1 MINALNINN
10 SYLLR
15 VSICVTLSSPALI
28 FILKIDT
35 FSSLSS
41 VIFTLQHIYGCRICI
56 KFNFKNPWYLFCIQL
71 QEKAAL
77 SYYHPLLLLCF
88 LQCIIPCVTN
98 ILEL

>member
-1 MINALNINN
+1 MCYTIIPRIDI
-10 SYLLR
+10 Y
-15 VSICVTLSSPALI
+15 
-28 FILKIDT
+28 KKMDT
-35 FSSLSS
+35 FSYLSG

-56 KFNFKNPWYLFCIQL
+56 KFNFKNLWYLFCIQL

-77 SYYHPLLLLCF
+77 SYYHPLLLLCL